1 MQSIECVKSELGDFA
16 VSILHC
22 IEVLLRHTS
31 FLALV
36 KVPSETYI
44 FCHKIE
50 FTCDSVYLQFSST
63 YPLVGRTHKT
73 VGKWSHR

>member
-1 MQSIECVKSELGDFA
+1 MQSIERVKSELGHFA

-36 KVPSETYI
+36 KVPSDTHI
-44 FCHKIE
+44 FL
-50 FTCDSVYLQFSST
+50 S
-63 YPLVGRTHKT
+63 
-73 VGKWSHR
+73 